1 MRKFDYMEEAPEILV
16 EALTLFDQV
25 RRDFIVALRTRSGGV
40 MPELAIGLAAEHWSM
55 ENLLAGKYVPC
66 VKVEGLVDLGGSEP
80 LPRRGL
86 GLIRSMDYW
95 EVAVALKKAWNSFV
109 SEIPEE
115 RRGNLSPFEDLRGEF
130 SA

>member
-40 MPELAIGLAAEHWSM
+40 MPELAISLTAEHWSM

-66 VKVEGLVDLGGSEP
+66 VKVEGLVELGGSEP
-80 LPRRGL
+80 LPREGL
-86 GLIRSMDYW
+86 GLIRSMGYW
-95 EVAVALKKAWNSFV
+95 EVAVALKQAWNSFV
-109 SEIPEE
+109 DEIPEE
-115 RRGNLSPFEDLRGEF
+115 RRGKLSPFEDLRGEF
-130 SA
+130 PA